1 MDLGFLRP
9 LYENP
14 PGWPASGYVSVYLD
28 TTPKENAPNE
38 VALRLRSAREALAA
52 AGADQATLD
61 AVLAANLDHV
71 HARSHALFAAGG
83 AVRLHGIMPQS
94 PSLGESSGYAPLPHV
109 VPWLAQRPPRLPH
122 VRVSANREGGQVLA
136 VPGAWPETQAGLET
150 AMLGLTE
157 ITGES
162 WPVHKARG
170 GGWSEP
176 RFERSTE
183 ETWAETAKKIAAAV
197 THAADGVKAVFVVLG
212 GDIRERDLL
221 AGALPTALRDNLVI
235 VDREVEL
242 AAPAFDKAA
251 WAEET
256 RRAAADAS
264 VRLDEFRAQLDRPPS
279 ERRAV
284 RGLDGTLTA
293 LRDGL
298 VSDVL
303 IAVGPDD
310 PPAPDGPAGPDGPR
324 TAWIGPGMAD
334 AAAGRDQLTE
344 RGISDP
350 VTDLAAEA
358 LARAAAGTG
367 AELHFTDAD
376 PAETGWVA
384 ALLRAPATAVE
395 PSA

>member
-1 MDLGFLRP
+1 VDLGFLRP

-14 PGWPASGYVSVYLD
+14 PGWPDSDSAGGYVSVYLD

-38 VALRLRSAREALAA
+38 VALRLRAAREALAA

-61 AVLAANLDHV
+61 AVLAASLDHV
-71 HARSHALFAAGG
+71 AARSHALFAAGG
-83 AVRLHGIMPQS
+83 AVRLHGIMLQAPA
-94 PSLGESSGYAPLPHV
+94 LGESSSYTPLPHV

-136 VPGAWPETQAGLET
+136 VPGAWPETQADLET
-150 AMLGLTE
+150 AMVGLTE
-157 ITGES
+157 VTGES
-162 WPVHKARG
+162 WPVHKAAG
-170 GGWSEP
+170 GGWSQP
-176 RFERSTE
+176 RFQRSAE
-183 ETWAETAKKIAAAV
+183 ETWAETAKKIADAV
-197 THAADGVKAVFVVLG
+197 TQAADRVKAAFVVLG
-212 GDIRERDLL
+212 GDIRERELL
-221 AGALPTALRDNLVI
+221 ARSLPAALRGNLVI

-242 AAPAFDKAA
+242 TAPAFDEAA

-256 RRAAADAS
+256 RRASSDARA
-264 VRLDEFRAQLDRPPS
+264 RLDEFRAQLDRPPG

-284 RGLDGTLTA
+284 QGLNGTLTA

-303 IAVGPDD
+303 MSAD
-310 PPAPDGPAGPDGPR
+310 PAWAA

-334 AAAGRDQLTE
+334 AAAEREQLAE
-344 RGISDP
+344 RGVTDP

-367 AELHFTDAD
+367 AELHFLAPDS
-376 PAETGWVA
+376 AETGWVA
-384 ALLRAPATAVE
+384 ALLRAPVAAVE
-395 PSA
+395 PTT

>member
-14 PGWPASGYVSVYLD
+14 PDWPASGYVSVYLD

-38 VALRLRSAREALAA
+38 VALRLRAAREALAA

-71 HARSHALFAAGG
+71 PARSHALFGAGG
-83 AVRLHGIMPQS
+83 SVRLHGIMPES
-94 PSLGESSGYAPLPHV
+94 PSLGESSSYTPLPHV

-136 VPGAWPETQAGLET
+136 VPGAWPETQGDLET

-157 ITGES
+157 VTGES
-162 WPVHKARG
+162 WPVHKPSG

-176 RFERSTE
+176 RFQRSAE
-183 ETWAETAKKIAAAV
+183 ETWKETAKRIAGAVTAAA
-197 THAADGVKAVFVVLG
+197 ARVKAVFVVLG
-212 GDIRERDLL
+212 GDIREREIL
-221 AGALPTALRDNLVI
+221 AGELPKALRGNLVI

-242 AAPAFDKAA
+242 TAPAFDEAA
-251 WAEET
+251 WAEESW
-256 RRAAADAS
+256 RAALDARA
-264 VRLDEFRAQLDRPPS
+264 RLDELRAQLDRPPG

-284 RGLDGTLTA
+284 QGLDGTLTA

-303 IAVGPDD
+303 IAD
-310 PPAPDGPAGPDGPR
+310 PAWQA

-334 AAAGRDQLTE
+334 AATERDQLAG
-344 RGISDP
+344 RGVTDP
-350 VTDLAAEA
+350 VTDLASEA
-358 LARAAAGTG
+358 LARAATGTG
-367 AELHFTDAD
+367 AELHFLE
-376 PAETGWVA
+376 PGVAETGWVA
-384 ALLRAPATAVE
+384 ALLRAPAAAIE
-395 PSA
+395 PAT

>member
-14 PGWPASGYVSVYLD
+14 PDWPASGYVSVYLD

-38 VALRLRSAREALAA
+38 VALRLRAAREALAA

-71 HARSHALFAAGG
+71 SARSHALFAAGG
-83 AVRLHGIMPQS
+83 LVRLHGIMPES
-94 PSLGESSGYAPLPHV
+94 PSRGESSSYTPLPHV

-136 VPGAWPETQAGLET
+136 VPGAWPETQGDLET

-157 ITGES
+157 VTGES
-162 WPVHKARG
+162 WPVHKPSG
-170 GGWSEP
+170 GGWSQP
-176 RFERSTE
+176 RFQRSAE
-183 ETWAETAKKIAAAV
+183 ETWTETAKQIAGAVTAAA
-197 THAADGVKAVFVVLG
+197 DRVKAVFVVLG
-212 GDIRERDLL
+212 GDIREREIL
-221 AGALPTALRDNLVI
+221 AGELPKALRGNLVM

-242 AAPAFDKAA
+242 TAPAFDEAA
-251 WAEET
+251 WAEESW
-256 RRAAADAS
+256 RAALDVGA
-264 VRLDEFRAQLDRPPS
+264 RLDELRAQLDRPPG

-284 RGLDGTLTA
+284 QGLDGTLTA

-303 IAVGPDD
+303 IAD
-310 PPAPDGPAGPDGPR
+310 PAWQA

-334 AAAGRDQLTE
+334 VATERDQLAG
-344 RGISDP
+344 RGVIDP
-350 VTDLAAEA
+350 VTDLASEA

-367 AELHFTDAD
+367 AELHFLEPEA
-376 PAETGWVA
+376 AETGWVA
-384 ALLRAPATAVE
+384 ALLRAPAAAVE
-395 PSA
+395 PAT

>member
-1 MDLGFLRP
+1 VDLGFLRP

-14 PGWPASGYVSVYLD
+14 PDWPASGYVSVYLD

-38 VALRLRSAREALAA
+38 VALRLRAAREALAA

-71 HARSHALFAAGG
+71 PARSHALFAAGG
-83 AVRLHGIMPQS
+83 SVRLHGIMPES
-94 PSLGESSGYAPLPHV
+94 PSLGESSSYTPLPHV

-136 VPGAWPETQAGLET
+136 VPGAWPETQGDLET

-157 ITGES
+157 VTGES
-162 WPVHKARG
+162 WPVHKPSG
-170 GGWSEP
+170 GGWSQP
-176 RFERSTE
+176 RFQRSAE
-183 ETWAETAKKIAAAV
+183 ETWTETAKQIAGAVTAAA
-197 THAADGVKAVFVVLG
+197 DRVKAVFVVLG
-212 GDIRERDLL
+212 GDIREREIL
-221 AGALPTALRDNLVI
+221 ADELPKALRGNLVI

-242 AAPAFDKAA
+242 TAPAFDEAA
-251 WAEET
+251 WAEESW
-256 RRAAADAS
+256 RAALDAAA
-264 VRLDEFRAQLDRPPS
+264 RLDELRAQLDRPPG

-284 RGLDGTLTA
+284 QGLDGTLTA

-303 IAVGPDD
+303 IAD
-310 PPAPDGPAGPDGPR
+310 PAWQA

-334 AAAGRDQLTE
+334 AATEREQLAGRGVT
-344 RGISDP
+344 DP
-350 VTDLAAEA
+350 VTDLASEA

-367 AELHFTDAD
+367 AELHFLEPEA
-376 PAETGWVA
+376 AETGWVA
-384 ALLRAPATAVE
+384 ALLRAPAAAVE
-395 PSA
+395 PAT

>member
-1 MDLGFLRP
+1 VDLGFLRP

-14 PGWPASGYVSVYLD
+14 PDWPASGYVSVYLD

-38 VALRLRSAREALAA
+38 VALRLRAAREALAA

-71 HARSHALFAAGG
+71 PARSHALFAAGG
-83 AVRLHGIMPQS
+83 SVRLHGIMPES
-94 PSLGESSGYAPLPHV
+94 PSLGESSSYTPLPHV

-136 VPGAWPETQAGLET
+136 VPGAWPETQGDLET

-157 ITGES
+157 VTGES
-162 WPVHKARG
+162 WPVHKPSG
-170 GGWSEP
+170 GGWSQP
-176 RFERSTE
+176 RFQRSAE
-183 ETWAETAKKIAAAV
+183 ETWTETAKQIAGAVTAAA
-197 THAADGVKAVFVVLG
+197 DRVKAVFVVLG
-212 GDIRERDLL
+212 GDISEREIL
-221 AGALPTALRDNLVI
+221 AAELPKALRGNLVI

-242 AAPAFDKAA
+242 TAPAFDEAA
-251 WAEET
+251 WAEESW
-256 RRAAADAS
+256 RAALDAAA
-264 VRLDEFRAQLDRPPS
+264 RLDELRAQLNRPPG

-284 RGLDGTLTA
+284 QGLDGTLTA

-303 IAVGPDD
+303 IAD
-310 PPAPDGPAGPDGPR
+310 PAWQA

-334 AAAGRDQLTE
+334 AATERDQLAG
-344 RGISDP
+344 RGITDP
-350 VTDLAAEA
+350 VTDLASEA

-367 AELHFTDAD
+367 AELHFLEPEA
-376 PAETGWVA
+376 AETGWVA
-384 ALLRAPATAVE
+384 ALLRAPAAAVE
-395 PSA
+395 PAP

>member
-1 MDLGFLRP
+1 VDLGFLRP

-14 PGWPASGYVSVYLD
+14 PDWPASGYVSVYLD

-38 VALRLRSAREALAA
+38 VALRLRAAREALAA

-71 HARSHALFAAGG
+71 PARSHALFAAGG
-83 AVRLHGIMPQS
+83 SVRLHGIMPE
-94 PSLGESSGYAPLPHV
+94 PPALGESSSYTPLPHV

-136 VPGAWPETQAGLET
+136 VPGAWPETQGDLET

-157 ITGES
+157 VTGES
-162 WPVHKARG
+162 WPVHKPSG
-170 GGWSEP
+170 GGWSQP
-176 RFERSTE
+176 RFQRSAE
-183 ETWAETAKKIAAAV
+183 ETWTETAKKIASAV
-197 THAADGVKAVFVVLG
+197 TAAADRVKAVFVVLG
-212 GDIRERDLL
+212 GDIREREIL
-221 AGALPTALRDNLVI
+221 ADELPKALRGNLVI

-242 AAPAFDKAA
+242 TAPAFDEAA
-251 WAEET
+251 WAEESW
-256 RRAAADAS
+256 RAALDAS
-264 VRLDEFRAQLDRPPS
+264 TRLDELRAQLDRPPG

-284 RGLDGTLTA
+284 QGLDGTLTA

-303 IAVGPDD
+303 IAD
-310 PPAPDGPAGPDGPR
+310 PAWQA

-334 AAAGRDQLTE
+334 AATERDQLAG
-344 RGISDP
+344 RGVIDP
-350 VTDLAAEA
+350 VTDLASEA

-367 AELHFTDAD
+367 AELHFLEPEA
-376 PAETGWVA
+376 AETGWVA
-384 ALLRAPATAVE
+384 ALLRAPAAAVE
-395 PSA
+395 PAT

>member
-1 MDLGFLRP
+1 VDLGFLRP

-14 PGWPASGYVSVYLD
+14 PDWPASGYVSVYLD

-38 VALRLRSAREALAA
+38 VALRLRAAREALAA

-71 HARSHALFAAGG
+71 PARSHALFAAGG
-83 AVRLHGIMPQS
+83 SVRLHGIMPES
-94 PSLGESSGYAPLPHV
+94 PSLGESSSYTPLPHV

-136 VPGAWPETQAGLET
+136 VPGAWPETQGDLET

-162 WPVHKARG
+162 WPVHKPSG
-170 GGWSEP
+170 GGWSLP
-176 RFERSTE
+176 RFQRSAE
-183 ETWAETAKKIAAAV
+183 ETWTETAKQIAGAVTAAA
-197 THAADGVKAVFVVLG
+197 DRVKAVFVVLG
-212 GDIRERDLL
+212 GDIREREIL
-221 AGALPTALRDNLVI
+221 ADELPKALRGNLVI

-242 AAPAFDKAA
+242 TAPAFDEAA
-251 WAEET
+251 WAEESW
-256 RRAAADAS
+256 RAALDAGA
-264 VRLDEFRAQLDRPPS
+264 RLDELHAQLDRPPG

-284 RGLDGTLTA
+284 QGLDGTLTA

-303 IAVGPDD
+303 IAD
-310 PPAPDGPAGPDGPR
+310 PAWQA

-334 AAAGRDQLTE
+334 AATERDQLAG
-344 RGISDP
+344 RGVTDP
-350 VTDLAAEA
+350 VTDLASEA

-367 AELHFTDAD
+367 AELHFLEPEA
-376 PAETGWVA
+376 AETGWVA
-384 ALLRAPATAVE
+384 ALLRAPAAAIE
-395 PSA
+395 PAT

>member
-1 MDLGFLRP
+1 VDLGFLRP

-38 VALRLRSAREALAA
+38 VALRLRAAREALAA

-61 AVLAANLDHV
+61 AVLAANLDHAR
-71 HARSHALFAAGG
+71 ARSHALFAAGG
-83 AVRLHGIMPQS
+83 TVRLHGIMPES
-94 PSLGESSGYAPLPHV
+94 PSLGESSSYTPLPHV

-122 VRVSANREGGQVLA
+122 VRVAANREGGQVLA

-150 AMLGLTE
+150 ATLGLTE
-157 ITGES
+157 VTGES
-162 WPVHKARG
+162 WPVHKAAG

-176 RFERSTE
+176 RFQRSAE
-183 ETWAETAKKIAAAV
+183 ETWAETAKKIADAV
-197 THAADGVKAVFVVLG
+197 THAADRVKAAFVVLG
-212 GDIRERDLL
+212 GDLRERELL
-221 AGALPTALRDNLVI
+221 ADHLPKPLRDNLVI

-242 AAPAFDKAA
+242 TAPAFDEAA
-251 WAEET
+251 WAEEI
-256 RRAAADAS
+256 RRAADDARA
-264 VRLDEFRAQLDRPPS
+264 RLDEFRAQLDRPPS

-284 RGLDGTLTA
+284 QGLDGTLTA

-303 IAVGPDD
+303 ISAD
-310 PPAPDGPAGPDGPR
+310 PAWAA
-324 TAWIGPGMAD
+324 TAWIGPGLAD
-334 AAAGRDQLTE
+334 AAAEREQLAE
-344 RGISDP
+344 RGVTDP

-367 AELHFTDAD
+367 AELHFLAPDA
-376 PAETGWVA
+376 AETGWVA
-384 ALLRAPATAVE
+384 ALLRAPVAAVE
-395 PSA
+395 PTT

>member
-14 PGWPASGYVSVYLD
+14 PDWPASGYVSVYLD

-38 VALRLRSAREALAA
+38 VALRLRAAREALAA
-52 AGADQATLD
+52 AGADRATLD

-71 HARSHALFAAGG
+71 PARSHALFAAGG
-83 AVRLHGIMPQS
+83 SVRLHGIMPES
-94 PSLGESSGYAPLPHV
+94 PSLGESSSYTPLPHV

-136 VPGAWPETQAGLET
+136 VPGAWPETQGDLET

-157 ITGES
+157 VTGES
-162 WPVHKARG
+162 WPVHKPSG

-176 RFERSTE
+176 RFQRSAE
-183 ETWAETAKKIAAAV
+183 ETWTETAKKIAGAV
-197 THAADGVKAVFVVLG
+197 TAAADRVKAVFVVLG
-212 GDIRERDLL
+212 GDIREREIL
-221 AGALPTALRDNLVI
+221 AGELPKALRGNLVF

-242 AAPAFDKAA
+242 TAPAFDEAA
-251 WAEET
+251 WAEESW
-256 RRAAADAS
+256 RAALDARA
-264 VRLDEFRAQLDRPPS
+264 RLDELRAQLDRPPG

-284 RGLDGTLTA
+284 QGLDGTLTA

-298 VSDVL
+298 VSDVI
-303 IAVGPDD
+303 IAD
-310 PPAPDGPAGPDGPR
+310 PAWQA

-334 AAAGRDQLTE
+334 AATERDQLAG
-344 RGISDP
+344 RGITDP
-350 VTDLAAEA
+350 VTDLASEA

-367 AELHFTDAD
+367 AELHFLEPEA
-376 PAETGWVA
+376 AETGWVA
-384 ALLRAPATAVE
+384 ALLRAPAATVE
-395 PSA
+395 PAP

>member
-28 TTPKENAPNE
+28 ATPKENAPNE
-38 VALRLRSAREALAA
+38 VALRLRAAREALAA
-52 AGADQATLD
+52 AGADHATLD

-71 HARSHALFAAGG
+71 PARSHALFAAGG
-83 AVRLHGIMPQS
+83 LVRLHGIMPES
-94 PSLGESSGYAPLPHV
+94 PSLGESSSYTPLPRV
-109 VPWLAQRPPRLPH
+109 VPWLAGRPPRLPH

-136 VPGAWPETQAGLET
+136 VPGAWPETQGDLET

-157 ITGES
+157 VTGES
-162 WPVHKARG
+162 WPVHKAAG

-176 RFERSTE
+176 RFQRSAE
-183 ETWAETAKKIAAAV
+183 ETWTETAKKIAGAV
-197 THAADGVKAVFVVLG
+197 TAAADRVKAVFVVLG
-212 GDIRERDLL
+212 GDIREREIL
-221 AGALPTALRDNLVI
+221 AGELPKALRGNLVI

-242 AAPAFDKAA
+242 TAPAFDEAA
-251 WAEET
+251 WAEESW
-256 RRAAADAS
+256 RAALDARA
-264 VRLDEFRAQLDRPPS
+264 RLDELRAQLDRPPG

-284 RGLDGTLTA
+284 QGLDATLTA

-303 IAVGPDD
+303 IAAD
-310 PPAPDGPAGPDGPR
+310 PAWQA

-334 AAAGRDQLTE
+334 AATERDQLGG
-344 RGISDP
+344 RGVTDP
-350 VTDLAAEA
+350 VTDLASEA

-367 AELHFTDAD
+367 AELHFLDPDAVG
-376 PAETGWVA
+376 AGWVA
-384 ALLRAPATAVE
+384 ALLRAPAAAVE
-395 PSA
+395 PAT

>member
-1 MDLGFLRP
+1 VDLGFLRP

-14 PGWPASGYVSVYLD
+14 PDWPASGYVSVYLD

-38 VALRLRSAREALAA
+38 VALRLRAAREALAA

-71 HARSHALFAAGG
+71 SARSHALFAAGG
-83 AVRLHGIMPQS
+83 LVRLHGIMPES
-94 PSLGESSGYAPLPHV
+94 PSRGESSSYTPLPHV

-136 VPGAWPETQAGLET
+136 VPGAWPETQGDLET

-157 ITGES
+157 VTGES
-162 WPVHKARG
+162 WPVHKPSG
-170 GGWSEP
+170 GGWSQP
-176 RFERSTE
+176 RFQRSAE
-183 ETWAETAKKIAAAV
+183 ETWTETAKQIAGAVTAAA
-197 THAADGVKAVFVVLG
+197 DRVKAVFVVLG
-212 GDIRERDLL
+212 GDIREREIL
-221 AGALPTALRDNLVI
+221 AGELPKALRGNLVM

-242 AAPAFDKAA
+242 TAPAFDEAA
-251 WAEET
+251 WAEESW
-256 RRAAADAS
+256 RAALDVGA
-264 VRLDEFRAQLDRPPS
+264 RLDELRAQLDRPPG

-284 RGLDGTLTA
+284 QGLDGTLTA

-303 IAVGPDD
+303 IAD
-310 PPAPDGPAGPDGPR
+310 PAWQA

-334 AAAGRDQLTE
+334 VATERDQLAG
-344 RGISDP
+344 RGVIDP
-350 VTDLAAEA
+350 VTDLASEA

-367 AELHFTDAD
+367 AELHFLEPEA
-376 PAETGWVA
+376 AETGWVA
-384 ALLRAPATAVE
+384 ALLRAPAAAVE
-395 PSA
+395 PAT

>member
-1 MDLGFLRP
+1 VDLGFLRP

-14 PGWPASGYVSVYLD
+14 QDWPASGYVSVYLD

-38 VALRLRSAREALAA
+38 VALRLRAAREALAA

-71 HARSHALFAAGG
+71 PARSHALFAAAG
-83 AVRLHGIMPQS
+83 AVRLHGIMLQAP
-94 PSLGESSGYAPLPHV
+94 PLGESSSYTPLPQV

-136 VPGAWPETQAGLET
+136 VPGAWPETQGDLET

-157 ITGES
+157 VAGES
-162 WPVHKARG
+162 WPVHKPSG
-170 GGWSEP
+170 GGWSQP
-176 RFERSTE
+176 RFQRSAE
-183 ETWAETAKKIAAAV
+183 ETWTETAKQIAGAVTAAA
-197 THAADGVKAVFVVLG
+197 DRVKAVFVVLG
-212 GDIRERDLL
+212 GDIREREIL
-221 AGALPTALRDNLVI
+221 AGELPKALRGNLVI

-242 AAPAFDKAA
+242 TAPAFDEAA
-251 WAEET
+251 WAEESW
-256 RRAAADAS
+256 RAALDARA
-264 VRLDEFRAQLDRPPS
+264 RLDEFRAQMDRPPG

-284 RGLDGTLTA
+284 QGLDGTLTA

-303 IAVGPDD
+303 IAAD
-310 PPAPDGPAGPDGPR
+310 PAWQA

-334 AAAGRDQLTE
+334 AATGRDQLAE
-344 RGISDP
+344 RGVTDP
-350 VTDLAAEA
+350 VTDLASEA

-367 AELHFTDAD
+367 AELHFLEPDA
-376 PAETGWVA
+376 AETGWVA
-384 ALLRAPATAVE
+384 ALLRAPAAAVE
-395 PSA
+395 TVT

>member
-14 PGWPASGYVSVYLD
+14 PDWPASGYVSVYLD

-38 VALRLRSAREALAA
+38 VALRLRAAREALAA
-52 AGADQATLD
+52 AGADQATLN

-71 HARSHALFAAGG
+71 PARSHALFAAGG
-83 AVRLHGIMPQS
+83 SVRLHGIMPES
-94 PSLGESSGYAPLPHV
+94 PSLGESSSYTPLPHV

-136 VPGAWPETQAGLET
+136 VPGAWPETQGDLET

-157 ITGES
+157 VTGES
-162 WPVHKARG
+162 WPVHKAAG

-176 RFERSTE
+176 RFQRSAE
-183 ETWAETAKKIAAAV
+183 ETWTETAKQIAGAVAAA
-197 THAADGVKAVFVVLG
+197 ADRVKAVFVVLG
-212 GDIRERDLL
+212 GDIREREIL
-221 AGALPTALRDNLVI
+221 ADELPKALRGNLVI

-242 AAPAFDKAA
+242 TAPAFDEAA
-251 WAEET
+251 WAEESW
-256 RRAAADAS
+256 RAALDARD
-264 VRLDEFRAQLDRPPS
+264 RLDELRAQLNRPPG

-284 RGLDGTLTA
+284 QGLDGTLTA

-303 IAVGPDD
+303 IAD
-310 PPAPDGPAGPDGPR
+310 PAWQA

-334 AAAGRDQLTE
+334 AATERDQLAG
-344 RGISDP
+344 RGVTDP
-350 VTDLAAEA
+350 VTDLASEA

-367 AELHFTDAD
+367 AELHFLEPEA
-376 PAETGWVA
+376 AETGWVA
-384 ALLRAPATAVE
+384 ALLRAPAAAIE
-395 PSA
+395 PAT

>member
-14 PGWPASGYVSVYLD
+14 PDWPASGYVSVYLD

-38 VALRLRSAREALAA
+38 VALRLRAAREALAA
-52 AGADQATLD
+52 AGADRATLD

-71 HARSHALFAAGG
+71 PARSHALFAAGG
-83 AVRLHGIMPQS
+83 SVRLHGIMPES
-94 PSLGESSGYAPLPHV
+94 PSLGESSSYTPLPQV

-136 VPGAWPETQAGLET
+136 VPGAWPETQGDLET

-157 ITGES
+157 VTGES
-162 WPVHKARG
+162 WPVHKPSG

-176 RFERSTE
+176 RFQRSAE
-183 ETWAETAKKIAAAV
+183 ETWTETAKKIAGAV
-197 THAADGVKAVFVVLG
+197 TAAADRVKAVFVVLG
-212 GDIRERDLL
+212 GDIREREIL
-221 AGALPTALRDNLVI
+221 AGELPKALRGNLVF

-242 AAPAFDKAA
+242 TAPAFDEAA
-251 WAEET
+251 WAEESW
-256 RRAAADAS
+256 RAALDARA
-264 VRLDEFRAQLDRPPS
+264 RLDELRAQLDRPPG

-284 RGLDGTLTA
+284 QGLDGTLTA

-298 VSDVL
+298 VSDVI
-303 IAVGPDD
+303 IAD
-310 PPAPDGPAGPDGPR
+310 PAWQA

-334 AAAGRDQLTE
+334 AATERDQLAG
-344 RGISDP
+344 RGVTDP
-350 VTDLAAEA
+350 VTDLASEA

-367 AELHFTDAD
+367 AELHFLEPEA
-376 PAETGWVA
+376 AETGWVA
-384 ALLRAPATAVE
+384 ALLRAPAAAVD
-395 PSA
+395 PAT